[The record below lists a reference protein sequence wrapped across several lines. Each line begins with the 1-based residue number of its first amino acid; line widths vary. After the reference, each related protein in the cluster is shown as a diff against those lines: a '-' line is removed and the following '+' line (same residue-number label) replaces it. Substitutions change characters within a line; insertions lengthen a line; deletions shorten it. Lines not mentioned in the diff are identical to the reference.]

1 MPYRVVAS
9 KQFMRDLKKAKSRGL
24 PLEELYK
31 VVDLLRQGEK
41 LPAKYKD
48 HKLVGNKRGLRD
60 CHISPDWLLLYSKD
74 DGIQLVE
81 LARTGTHSDLFK

>member
-24 PLEELYK
+24 PLEELYM

-41 LPAKYKD
+41 
-48 HKLVGNKRGLRD
+48 
-60 CHISPDWLLLYSKD
+60 CLLNTKT
-74 DGIQLVE
+74 INW
-81 LARTGTHSDLFK
+81 